1 MSLFARDGSAA
12 FGVGTSP
19 VLSPARWSH
28 NGPRHGLADG
38 FDRSDGA
45 WLRSRSRGLEK
56 GSLRSGTTQPW
67 SSRPDVFR
75 RPSDSLHGT
84 TPDIRALRSRI
95 MDSPGH
101 LGTIDVPPYLRSV
114 DNRKLSHTPKRATF
128 ARTALSPR
136 RSGDLLGDD
145 GGFSFRSPLLSGK
158 SRLKRRSRTSL
169 SDLRIGSYAPYVP
182 DARSVNPP
190 YRPERHTDA
199 LETYRITPNRERIN
213 IHATDDILN
222 RIKRSLSECESISK
236 RLDKQYGTKRA
247 QQPNTDYSERVFPRA
262 LADNLFTS
270 RGSDAPNYRNRVH
283 LGKSTFTSSVDDAYR
298 KRELSEPEKPKS
310 ALTRIIDNIK
320 RIRNRALFSDSDDSG
335 GKRNFVEVEKE
346 AIESPMLS
354 RRQRALD
361 VDAIQR
367 RIKQQKR
374 NLLSQRPSARFE

>member
-1 MSLFARDGSAA
+1 MSLFARDGGATL
-12 FGVGTSP
+12 GVGTSP

-38 FDRSDGA
+38 FEMNDGA
-45 WLRSRSRGLEK
+45 WLRSRTRGLEK
-56 GSLRSGTTQPW
+56 GSLFSGTTQPW
-67 SSRPDVFR
+67 SNRPDVFR
-75 RPSDSLHGT
+75 RPSDTLHGT
-84 TPDIRALRSRI
+84 TPDVRALRSRI

-128 ARTALSPR
+128 TSTVLSPKR
-136 RSGDLLGDD
+136 NVDLLGDD
-145 GGFSFRSPLLSGK
+145 GGFNFRSPILSGK

-169 SDLRIGSYAPYVP
+169 SDLRIGSYAPYLQ
-182 DARSVNPP
+182 DAHSVNPP
-190 YRPERHTDA
+190 YRPERHSDA
-199 LETYRITPNRERIN
+199 LETYRITPKKDRIN

-222 RIKRSLSECESISK
+222 RIKRSLSECETISR
-236 RLDKQYGTKRA
+236 RLDKQYGTKRV
-247 QQPNTDYSERVFPRA
+247 QQTSADYSERVFPRA
-262 LADNLFTS
+262 LADNLFSS
-270 RGSDAPNYRNRVH
+270 RGSDTTSYRNRVH
-283 LGKSTFTSSVDDAYR
+283 LSKPNFTTAADDVYR
-298 KRELSEPEKPKS
+298 KRELAEPEKPKS

-346 AIESPMLS
+346 VIESPILS

-374 NLLSQRPSARFE
+374 SLMSQRPSARFE